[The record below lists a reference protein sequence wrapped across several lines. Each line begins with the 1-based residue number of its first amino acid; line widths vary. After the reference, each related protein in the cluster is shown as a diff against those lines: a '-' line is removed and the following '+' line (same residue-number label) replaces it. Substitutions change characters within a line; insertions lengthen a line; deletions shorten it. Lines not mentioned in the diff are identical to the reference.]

1 MTRPVIHYT
10 RCPAVPTISA
20 LAEAW
25 GTLRAEFAQETAA
38 DFVFQSVGFS
48 PKTEYSYDE
57 RFWLRNAGHAPA
69 IWKKSHGVDCKVVGL
84 AFLEGRYPVLSLHSS
99 GVAAPEDLKGRR
111 LAVFHN
117 PDSPFDLMIAQQLKI
132 YQTTLATVG
141 LSLEDVELV
150 RLPRTFSPQGGRD
163 GFLLSGFRSALAALE
178 EGVVDAVTASIPP
191 DGGLYPRLNILY
203 DTRLAADPVARV
215 NPSILRGLVVSTA
228 LIEEQRDLLVRIV
241 ATLVKTADRA
251 AAQPLE
257 ALRALA
263 SDLGQAPES
272 LASVYENIAQGIR
285 LDLNDDYLAALES
298 QKAFLLRQG
307 LIERDFDLQSWVD
320 PSILTEATA
329 LARRRVGSPD
339 TTSHPHPQP
348 A

>member
-25 GTLRAEFAQETAA
+25 GTLRAEFAQETSVEFA
-38 DFVFQSVGFS
+38 FQSVGFS
-48 PKTEYSYDE
+48 PKTDYAHDE

-69 IWKKSHGVDCKVVGL
+69 VWKKSRGVDCKVVGL
-84 AFLEGRYPVLSLHSS
+84 AFLEGHYPVLSLHSS
-99 GVAAPEDLKGRR
+99 GVKNPHDLKGRR
-111 LAVFHN
+111 VAVFFN

-141 LSLEDVELV
+141 LSLDDVELV
-150 RLPRTFSPQGGRD
+150 RLPRKGPPQGGRD
-163 GFLLSGFRSALAALE
+163 GFLLAGFRNALSALEA
-178 EGVVDAVTASIPP
+178 GVVDAVASAIPP
-191 DGGLYPRLNILY
+191 DGGLYPRLNVLY
-203 DTRLAADPVARV
+203 DTRLAADPVTRV
-215 NPSILRGLVVSTA
+215 NPSVLRGLVVSTA

-241 ATLVKTADRA
+241 ATLVRTAERA
-251 AAQPLE
+251 AAQPLD

-285 LDLNDDYLAALES
+285 LELNDTYLATLDA
-298 QKAFLLRQG
+298 QKTFLLRQG
-307 LIERDFDLQSWVD
+307 LIEKDFDLQSWVD
-320 PSILTEATA
+320 QSILADATA
-329 LARRRVGSPD
+329 LAQRSPD
-339 TTSHPHPQP
+339 GAFQPQPQP